1 MKNCSP
7 SVPLIAKGDRFNL
20 DQCLKNDIEM
30 EQMKNIS
37 YASAVGSLMYAQVCI
52 RPDIAFAI
60 GMLGRYQS
68 NPGMDHWKAAK
79 KVMRYLQGTKD
90 YKLMYRQ
97 TNNLEVVGYSD
108 SDFVGCVDLRKSTFG
123 YIFILAGGAISWRS
137 VKQTL
142 TATSTMETEFI
153 SCFEATSH
161 GLWLKSFISGLR
173 VMDSIS
179 RPLSIYIATIQLQ
192 SLWRR
197 TTKVEVK
204 SSTSTLS
211 I

>member
-1 MKNCSP
+1 
-7 SVPLIAKGDRFNL
+7 
-20 DQCLKNDIEM
+20 
-30 EQMKNIS
+30 
-37 YASAVGSLMYAQVCI
+37 MYK
-52 RPDIAFAI
+52 RT
-60 GMLGRYQS
+60 S
-68 NPGMDHWKAAK
+68 
-79 KVMRYLQGTKD
+79 
-90 YKLMYRQ
+90 
-97 TNNLEVVGYSD
+97 NLEVLGYLD
-108 SDFVGCVDLRKSTFG
+108 SDFADCVDSRRSTSG
-123 YIFILAGGAISWRS
+123 YIFILAGRAISWRS